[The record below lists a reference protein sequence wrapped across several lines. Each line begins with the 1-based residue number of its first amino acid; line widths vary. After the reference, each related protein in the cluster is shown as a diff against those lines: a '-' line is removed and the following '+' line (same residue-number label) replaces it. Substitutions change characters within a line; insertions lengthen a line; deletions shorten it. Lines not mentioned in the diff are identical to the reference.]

1 MHIQWYPGHMAKA
14 KREVTEQL
22 KKVDIIIELADARIP
37 FSSRNPMLD
46 SITQH
51 KPRLIILTKSD
62 KADPVLTSK
71 WTELWKNEHTEVLSM
86 NALEQRG
93 VKELTNSAQRLA
105 APMFEKMRKKGIR
118 PRAIRAMIIGIPN
131 VGKSTLINRLV
142 GRKTAKTGD
151 RPGVTKAQQWLKV
164 GSDLELLDTPGILW
178 PKFDDQRVGYHL
190 AATGAIKDELLDFQ
204 DIALFIIKE
213 LRSKYPDALQRRY
226 NLTEELPEEDTE
238 LFEMI
243 GRKRGCLLQGGFVDY
258 DKAAELIINDLRKD
272 KLGAITLEHPED
284 LPES

>member
-51 KPRLIILTKSD
+51 KPKLIILTKSD

-105 APMFEKMRKKGIR
+105 APMFEKMKKKGIR

-213 LRSKYPDALQRRY
+213 LRAKYPDALQRRY

-243 GRKRGCLLQGGFVDY
+243 GRKRGCLLQGGIVDY